1 MIIAVE
7 RWQRHDG
14 REDLLRLF
22 DDAIAALA
30 ASATDL
36 RDTVLTAAAAGT
48 RPTKPEAVAAK
59 RKP

>member
-14 REDLLRLF
+14 REDLLLLF

-30 ASATDL
+30 ASAMDL
-36 RDTVLTAAAAGT
+36 RDTVLTAAAGT
-48 RPTKPEAVAAK
+48 RTTKPKAAAAK